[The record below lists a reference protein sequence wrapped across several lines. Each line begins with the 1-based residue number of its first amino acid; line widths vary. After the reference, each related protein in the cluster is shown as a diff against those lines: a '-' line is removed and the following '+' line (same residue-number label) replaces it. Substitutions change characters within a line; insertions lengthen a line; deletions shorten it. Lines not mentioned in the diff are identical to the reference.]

1 MRGTALH
8 AVSGTANRGAIA
20 TSLGHPE
27 GAFGQVAIDSDGG
40 EQLPYL
46 FHQQLLLAPQCP
58 DLAQQF
64 VSGRLAPNTSLAG
77 AGHFHIGKVANAG
90 A

>member
-1 MRGTALH
+1 LRGAPLRS
-8 AVSGTANRGAIA
+8 VPGSANCGAIA

-46 FHQQLLLAPQCP
+46 FHQQLLLAPQCL

-64 VSGRLAPNTSLAG
+64 VSGRLTPNARLTG
-77 AGHFHIGKVANAG
+77 AEHCHIGKVSNGRA
-90 A
+90 